1 MRKSSFIAL
10 IAILCIFSTVL
21 PMRGDDLEQA
31 RDRFAHGENESA
43 VTFFEKHL
51 LSARPSSSA
60 YYELGQALQKSEKE
74 AEAALAYRRALLLDP
89 RFAPAA
95 EALRQANARLGVS
108 PSASTWQARWAE
120 KVPSDPTVLF
130 AAVAFWFGAF
140 LLLAALALSKKRTLL
155 FSLASVLLLV
165 GLASCI
171 LAAFTDPRILEARQ
185 AMVMTLSGTS
195 LYKVPS
201 EDAAE
206 KITTLN
212 QGSTVKILSARGRWF
227 HVELPGGQRGWFLQE
242 GITPVIPSA

>member
-1 MRKSSFIAL
+1 
-10 IAILCIFSTVL
+10 
-21 PMRGDDLEQA
+21 MRGDDLEQA

-51 LSARPSSSA
+51 QSARPSSSA
-60 YYELGQALQKSEKE
+60 YYELGQALQKSDKE

-140 LLLAALALSKKRTLL
+140 LLLSALALSKKRTLL
-155 FSLASVLLLV
+155 FSLASVLLVV

-195 LYKVPS
+195 LFKVPS

-227 HVELPGGQRGWFLQE
+227 HVELLGGQRGWFLQE

>member
-1 MRKSSFIAL
+1 MRKSSSIAL
-10 IAILCIFSTVL
+10 IALLCIFSTVL

-51 LSARPSSSA
+51 QSARPSSSA

-185 AMVMTLSGTS
+185 AMVMILSGTS

>member
-1 MRKSSFIAL
+1 MRKSSSIAL
-10 IAILCIFSTVL
+10 IALLCIFSTVL

-51 LSARPSSSA
+51 QSARPSSSA

-89 RFAPAA
+89 RIAPAA

-130 AAVAFWFGAF
+130 AAVAFWFGAL

>member
-1 MRKSSFIAL
+1 MRNSSFIVL
-10 IAILCIFSTVL
+10 IAIFCLFSTVS

-31 RDRFAHGENESA
+31 RDRFAHGEYDSA

-51 LSARPSSSA
+51 QSARPSSSA

-74 AEAALAYRRALLLDP
+74 AEAALAYRRSLFLDP
-89 RFAPAA
+89 RFTPAA
-95 EALRQANARLGVS
+95 EALREGNARLGVS
-108 PSASTWQARWAE
+108 PSVSGWQVRWAE

-130 AAVAFWFGAF
+130 GAFAFWFGAF
-140 LLLAALALSKKRTLL
+140 FLLPAFALSKKRTLL
-155 FSLASVLLLV
+155 FSLASVLMV
-165 GLASCI
+165 AGLAFC
-171 LAAFTDPRILEARQ
+171 LLTAFTDPRILEARQ
-185 AMVMTLSGTS
+185 AMVMSLSGTP

-201 EDAAE
+201 EDASE

-227 HVELPGGQRGWFLQE
+227 HVELLGGQRGWFLQE

>member
-1 MRKSSFIAL
+1 MRKSSSIVL

-21 PMRGDDLEQA
+21 PMRGDYLEQA
-31 RDRFAHGENESA
+31 VDRFAHGEYESA

-51 LSARPSSSA
+51 QSARPSSFV
-60 YYELGQALQKSEKE
+60 YYQLGQALQKSEKE

-89 RFAPAA
+89 RFVPAA
-95 EALRQANARLGVS
+95 EALREANARLGVS
-108 PSASTWQARWAE
+108 PSASSWQARWAE
-120 KVPSDPTVLF
+120 KVPSDPTMLLG
-130 AAVAFWFGAF
+130 AVAFWLGAF
-140 LLLAALALSKKRTLL
+140 LLLAAFVLSKKRTLL
-155 FSLASVLLLV
+155 FFLASVLLV
-165 GLASCI
+165 AGFASCI

-185 AMVMTLSGTS
+185 AMVMNLAGTS
-195 LYKVPS
+195 LFKVPS

-242 GITPVIPSA
+242 GITPVVPSA

>member
-1 MRKSSFIAL
+1 MRKSSSIAL
-10 IAILCIFSTVL
+10 IALLCIFSTVL

-51 LSARPSSSA
+51 QSARPSSSA
-60 YYELGQALQKSEKE
+60 YYELGQALQKSDKE

-155 FSLASVLLLV
+155 FSFASVLLVV